1 MPNAYAAGR
10 VSGVGPFALL
20 SCKDGGSRW
29 VTLFM
34 DEYDRNRAMWK
45 WDRTGTC
52 GVAGCTEDHRMI
64 DIGKADET
72 ATGEIP
78 TEMRA

>member
-1 MPNAYAAGR
+1 M
-10 VSGVGPFALL
+10 
-20 SCKDGGSRW
+20 
-29 VTLFM
+29 TLFM